1 MLEIKEKILHIYLEI
16 SLSNKIEKN
25 THFTLN
31 FFEKIVF
38 ITKELVFMREHLKNN
53 F

>member
-1 MLEIKEKILHIYLEI
+1 MLEIKKNIFHIYLAI
-16 SLSNKIEKN
+16 SLSNKTEKN
-25 THFTLN
+25 THSTLN

-38 ITKELVFMREHLKNN
+38 ITKEHVFMREHSKNN